1 MALKPTIYKVDL
13 QLVDMNREVYIS
25 EKLTLAQHPSETL
38 ERMMVRLVVYG
49 LNYHEQLQ
57 FCKGLSAADEA
68 DLWQIALNGQIEHW
82 LEVGQAT
89 PERIRKGVSRAA
101 KVSLYAYGRE
111 ANIWWDKYAKAFA
124 ELPKVAVWQFNAE
137 QAAQLDS
144 LVDRTMSVTLT
155 ISENE
160 IYLNQGDKQLT
171 LGVTQLL

>member
-13 QLVDMNREVYIS
+13 QLVDMNREVYTS

-57 FCKGLSAADEA
+57 FCKGLSTAEEA
-68 DLWQIALNGQIEHW
+68 DLWQVALNGQIEHW

-111 ANIWWDKYAKAFA
+111 ANIWWINM
-124 ELPKVAVWQFNAE
+124 PKR
-137 QAAQLDS
+137 LLSCLRS
-144 LVDRTMSVTLT
+144 LFGNLRPSKPLSWRLWL
-155 ISENE
+155 IEPCR
-160 IYLNQGDKQLT
+160 LR
-171 LGVTQLL
+171 